1 MHCSGCKARTTI
13 YTYTGGDTT
22 FSYCKLCMMKRVYDL
37 VLTDTDYAEI
47 TLEEIR
53 QTLKCGLHEY
63 ITETPT
69 TV

>member
-1 MHCSGCKARTTI
+1 
-13 YTYTGGDTT
+13 
-22 FSYCKLCMMKRVYDL
+22 MMKRVYDL